1 MDIVGAVAAMPDGPD
16 IDVDVLGDKPRAAEL
31 DSSASPDACLPVPL
45 LPGPTLPALVAMVE
59 ASEPGTVDLV
69 LAVDSEFVEFERP
82 ASFCEFVG
90 IGDTLGRTG

>member
-16 IDVDVLGDKPRAAEL
+16 VEVLGDKPRPATL
-31 DSSASPDACLPVPL
+31 VSSASPRACLPVPL

-59 ASEPGTVDLV
+59 ASEPGIVDLV

-82 ASFCEFVG
+82 ASLCELVG
-90 IGDTLGRTG
+90 IGETLGRTG